1 MSYVLN
7 SYLVTYLL
15 TTATRPKL
23 TGSSCL
29 CGIIS

>member
-15 TTATRPKL
+15 THGTVAAKVITEVPKW
-23 TGSSCL
+23 S
-29 CGIIS
+29 